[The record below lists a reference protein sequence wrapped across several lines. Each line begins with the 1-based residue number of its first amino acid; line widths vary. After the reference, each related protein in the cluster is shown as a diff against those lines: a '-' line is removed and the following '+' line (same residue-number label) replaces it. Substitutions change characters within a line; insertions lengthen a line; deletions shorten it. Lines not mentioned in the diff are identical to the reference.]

1 AGAVPGV
8 TGSGRELY
16 AREPVFREAVERC
29 DEIVCDLGSAEI
41 APRGV
46 LLGAPLSSGS
56 EMAQAQVS
64 SFTLG
69 YGLSRMWLDW
79 GVRPF
84 AVLGHGVG
92 GYTAACVARVVD
104 PAAALRL
111 VIDHS
116 GLVQSTAPGTMLAV
130 AASRDRVQAVMAEID
145 PPGVAVAL
153 CNGPSAIGLLGGPR
167 AVPIVPAR
175 L

>member
-1 AGAVPGV
+1 GGVGGEARGVDSGAAAGIGGRPPPKLGFLFAGAVPGV

-29 DEIVCDLGSAEI
+29 DEIVCDLGLAEI

-69 YGLSRMWLDW
+69 YGLSRMWLGW
-79 GVRPF
+79 GGRAVG
-84 AVLGHGVG
+84 VLGHGVG
-92 GYTAACVARVVD
+92 G
-104 PAAALRL
+104 
-111 VIDHS
+111 
-116 GLVQSTAPGTMLAV
+116 
-130 AASRDRVQAVMAEID
+130 
-145 PPGVAVAL
+145 
-153 CNGPSAIGLLGGPR
+153 
-167 AVPIVPAR
+167 
-175 L
+175 